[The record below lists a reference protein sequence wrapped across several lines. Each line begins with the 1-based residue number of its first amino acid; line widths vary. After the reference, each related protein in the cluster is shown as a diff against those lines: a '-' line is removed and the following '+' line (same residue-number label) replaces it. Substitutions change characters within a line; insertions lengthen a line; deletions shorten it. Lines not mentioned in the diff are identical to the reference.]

1 VKHLRLPVALAC
13 AAMIALS
20 SCSIKDAK
28 DRISPD
34 DSSLDSL
41 VLTPNVA
48 DGAKD
53 VKVSTTVKVLAEDG
67 TVSSAKLST
76 ADGTT
81 EIPGKVSRSGWR
93 AKSRLEP
100 GTSYRLTATGTG
112 EDGKQATV
120 TSAFTTQALSLE
132 QQTYPAVA
140 PLDGETVGVGMPII
154 VTFDL
159 PVRKRKLY
167 EKHMTVTTDNGTKGS
182 WTWFSDNEAHYRP
195 ETYWPA
201 NTKVNVHLALNSLPA
216 GDGVYGQQDQDINF
230 QVGQKAVTTVDVG
243 QHKLTYSVDDKK
255 VRTIPVTTGD
265 DGHRTRAGIKIIMEK
280 FSSVDM
286 DAATTGVDSEDPGYY
301 NISDVRWAMRLTNSG
316 EFLHAAPWSVG
327 SQGRANVSHGCTGM
341 STADAKWLYDR
352 SRRGDVVEYVDSP
365 RPLEDRNGWTDW
377 NVPWS
382 TWTAGSALQAT
393 AAPAA
398 GEPTSDG
405 VVD

>member
-1 VKHLRLPVALAC
+1 VKHLRFPVALVC
-13 AAMIALS
+13 ATMIALS

-28 DRISPD
+28 DAVTPD
-34 DSSLDSL
+34 DSTLDSL
-41 VLTPNVA
+41 SLTPNVA

-53 VKVSTTVKVLAEDG
+53 VKVSTYVKVLAEDG
-67 TVSSAKLST
+67 TVSNASLAT
-76 ADGTT
+76 ADGATQIT
-81 EIPGKVSRSGWR
+81 GRVTDSGWR
-93 AKSRLEP
+93 ADSRLEP
-100 GTSYRLTATGTG
+100 GTAYTLTATGEG
-112 EDGKQATV
+112 EDGRSKTV
-120 TSAFTTQALSLE
+120 TSSFTTQALSLQ
-132 QQTYPAVA
+132 QQTYPSVA

-159 PVRKRKLY
+159 PVRKRALY
-167 EKHMTVTTDNGTKGS
+167 EKHMKVTTDNGTTGS

-195 ETYWPA
+195 EQYWPA
-201 NTKVNVHLALNSLPA
+201 NTKVNVHLTLNSLPA
-216 GDGVYGQQDQDINF
+216 GEGVYGQQDQDINF
-230 QVGQKAVTTVDVG
+230 QVGKKAVTTVDVG
-243 QHKLTYSVDDKK
+243 KHRMTYSVDDQK
-255 VRTIPVTTGD
+255 VRTMPVTTGD
-265 DGHRTRAGIKIIMEK
+265 DGHRTRAGVKIIMEK

-316 EFLHAAPWSVG
+316 EFIHAAPWSVG

-352 SRRGDVVEYVDSP
+352 SVRGDVVEYVDSP

-382 TWTAGSALQAT
+382 TWTSGSALQAA
-393 AAPAA
+393 AAPADGQPA
-398 GEPTSDG
+398 ADG

>member
-1 VKHLRLPVALAC
+1 MKHLRLPVALVC

-28 DRISPD
+28 DRLSPD
-34 DSSLDSL
+34 ESSLDSL
-41 VLTPNVA
+41 SLTPNVA

-67 TVSSAKLST
+67 TVSSAKLTT
-76 ADGTT
+76 ADGAT
-81 EIPGKVSRSGWR
+81 ELPGKVTDSGWR
-93 AKSRLEP
+93 AASRLEP
-100 GTSYRLTATGTG
+100 STSYRLTATGTG
-112 EDGKQATV
+112 EDGKEATV
-120 TSAFTTQALSLE
+120 TSAFTTQALTLE

-140 PLDGETVGVGMPII
+140 PLQGETVGVGMPII

-159 PVRKRKLY
+159 PVRKRKLF
-167 EKHMTVTTDNGTKGS
+167 EKHMTVTTDNGTTGS

-201 NTKVNVHLALNSLPA
+201 NTKVNVKLSLNSLPA
-216 GDGVYGQQDQDINF
+216 GDGVYGQQDQDISF

-243 QHKLTYSVDDKK
+243 KHQLTYSLDDKK

-265 DGHRTRAGIKIIMEK
+265 DGHRTRAGVKIIMEK

-316 EFLHAAPWSVG
+316 EFIHAAPWSVG

-352 SRRGDVVEYVDSP
+352 SVRGDVVDYVDSP

-382 TWTAGSALQAT
+382 TWTSGSALQAA
-393 AAPAA
+393 AAPADGQPA
-398 GEPTSDG
+398 ADG

>member
-1 VKHLRLPVALAC
+1 MKHLRLPVALTC
-13 AAMIALS
+13 AAMIVLS

-41 VLTPNVA
+41 SLTPNVA

-53 VKVSTTVKVLAEDG
+53 VNVSTTVKVLAEDG
-67 TVSSAKLST
+67 TVSSAKLAT
-76 ADGTT
+76 ADGAT
-81 EIPGKVSRSGWR
+81 EVPGKVSTSGWR
-93 AKSRLEP
+93 ATSRLEP

-112 EDGKQATV
+112 EDGKEATI
-120 TSAFTTQALSLE
+120 TSSFTTQTLSLQ
-132 QQTYPAVA
+132 QQTYPSVA
-140 PLDGETVGVGMPII
+140 PLQGETVGVGMPII
-154 VTFDL
+154 VTFDV
-159 PVRKRKLY
+159 PVRKRALY
-167 EKHMTVTTDNGTKGS
+167 EKHMTVTTDNGTTGS

-195 ETYWPA
+195 ETFWPA
-201 NTKVNVHLALNSLPA
+201 NTKVKVHLALNSLPA
-216 GDGVYGQQDQDINF
+216 GDGVYGQQDQDISF

-243 QHKLTYSVDDKK
+243 KHRLTYSLDDKK
-255 VRTIPVTTGD
+255 VRSIPVTTGD
-265 DGHRTRAGIKIIMEK
+265 DGHRTRAGIKVIMEK

-327 SQGRANVSHGCTGM
+327 SQGRDNVSHGCTGM
-341 STADAKWLYDR
+341 STADAKWLFDR

-377 NVPWS
+377 NVPWE
-382 TWTAGSALQAT
+382 TWKAGSAIQAAADAT
-393 AAPAA
+393 AAAPDD
-398 GEPTSDG
+398 S